1 MSDTNTLNI
10 SLFNAGGIRS
20 GSIDHLMHNIHPD
33 THLLFITET
42 WLLSPASLTIPNSW
56 HQSHLYGSK
65 VQDRHSGEYG
75 ISLLTSPSFPY
86 SVVTFPFT
94 SKFFYACQI
103 QHYVLLCFYLPPSMD
118 DDLAIDLMEE
128 AIAPF
133 INNIEIKN
141 IILLGDFNARLGNI
155 TGEKN
160 NTTNS
165 RSIPFFNFITHHG
178 LTIQN
183 IDLAYGKHTFINNT
197 GSSIIDFFITSND
210 DLTVTPYMEIRD
222 DLHLNSDHK
231 LVYFS
236 FTHDFNPPTASIP
249 HPRQLWNI
257 HKFKASPKKR
267 HIRPIR
273 KYRRCISSPLQSLQ
287 EKLDPILFQDF
298 SASEQQQYLDDM
310 HVELTSIIYDA
321 LDSSIGKK
329 EPRDR
334 DWKWFWT
341 QDLEDA
347 TKKREKIYKKWHRA
361 RNINKALYWDQ
372 LQEAA
377 EVVRRLI
384 QSSRNKYFRQF
395 CDKLATNEFSK
406 AANKIRS
413 IRRGKS
419 TMTSTLQHI
428 DGPQAAVDHI
438 TSTWQTVF
446 SGNNLNL
453 ENEKIHIIYPPP
465 DEGFDIGIPFNI
477 ESIADTISSLPN
489 NKAPGHD
496 HIKAEMLKPISDIIS
511 PILYTFF
518 SLCWQFA
525 IIPSAWN
532 IAQVIPI
539 YKQKGDPNDPINYRP
554 ISLIC
559 VFRKILE
566 VCLSHVLIPDS
577 IPLDPIQG
585 GFRHSRSTLDQAL
598 CLQELM
604 IHYKKKNGKYPV
616 LTFLDIKS
624 AYDTVDRDIIWKAL
638 QNNNDQI
645 SPPLLTML
653 QLMFNH
659 VQIQVLLK
667 GITSTS
673 PFNPVTGVLQGS
685 TLSPHLYS
693 IYINSLASALR
704 DIDTSDKLTYAHVKP
719 IDPITS
725 NPSSSSITINSL
737 LFADDVVLLGSAS
750 STQKLLDICQ
760 SHSFSLGYR
769 WNPLKSAIIHPPHTS
784 RYAPTIPP
792 FTLYDQQIPV
802 VSSFKYLG
810 VYFNSTGIDNKTM
823 IHHNAT
829 KGTQAMKI
837 LSSLGANATGFDKFL
852 SFKFYKCFIRPIF
865 EYGLPLLTP
874 TKQVFKT
881 LETAQDNACRLIVNG
896 HRTSSTH
903 VIKHMNKIPDMADR
917 MVILC
922 AKNIRRTHLLPHESL
937 LSLFIEQLLHA
948 QTYYWKKLQRKNT
961 IWQQIIT
968 PLSLPRSNR
977 RVDVPIETLDRK
989 IKSYLLSQLH
999 LKQSKF
1005 VLLGKC
1011 RPIIGNDPIMYIP
1024 MTIFERSRLLRW
1036 RMGWLPGKPKP
1047 CTNCNRIN
1055 ALTTRSHV
1063 NECFQIDANL
1073 NMYIDSFLNKLPS
1086 TPPKSSAYKFFLK
1099 TRWIVLSD
1107 FLFQL
1112 ESICLPPDEI
1122 INPDSSNNQPF
1133 IDWIYSRS
1141 NSALPSILG

>member
-1 MSDTNTLNI
+1 MSDTTTLNI

-20 GSIDHLMHNIHPD
+20 GSIDHLMQNIHSD

-42 WLLSPASLTIPNSW
+42 WLLSSASLTIPNSW
-56 HQSHLYGSK
+56 HQSHLYGSP
-65 VQDRHSGEYG
+65 VEDRYSGEYG

-103 QHYVLLCFYLPPSMD
+103 HHYALLCFYLLPCMD
-118 DDLAIDLMEE
+118 DDLAINLMEE

-133 INNIEIKN
+133 IKNIEIKN
-141 IILLGDFNARLGNI
+141 IILLGDFNTRLGNI

-183 IDLAYGKHTFINNT
+183 IDLAYGKHTFINNS
-197 GSSIIDFFITSND
+197 GSNIIDFFITSND
-210 DLTVTPYMEIRD
+210 DLTVAPYMEIRD

-257 HKFKASPKKR
+257 HKFKASRHKR
-267 HIRPIR
+267 HVKPIK
-273 KYRRCISSPLQSLQ
+273 KYRRCISSPLQSLH

-298 SASEQQQYLDDM
+298 STPEQQQYLDDM

-321 LDSSIGKK
+321 LDFSIGKK

-347 TKKREKIYKKWHRA
+347 TKKRENIYKKWHRA

-372 LQEAA
+372 LQQAA

-406 AANKIRS
+406 ATNKIRS

-428 DGPQAAVDHI
+428 HGPQAAVDHI
-438 TSTWQTVF
+438 TSIWQTVF
-446 SGNNLNL
+446 SG
-453 ENEKIHIIYPPP
+453 
-465 DEGFDIGIPFNI
+465 FDIQLPFTIN
-477 ESIADTISSLPN
+477 SIDATISSLPN

-496 HIKAEMLKPISDIIS
+496 HIKAEMLKPIIDLIS
-511 PILYTFF
+511 PILHTFF

-532 IAQVIPI
+532 IDQVMPI

-566 VCLSHVLIPDS
+566 VCLSHILIPDS

-598 CLQELM
+598 CFQELM
-604 IHYKKKNGKYPV
+604 IHYKN
-616 LTFLDIKS
+616 

-645 SPPLLTML
+645 SSPLLTML

-659 VQIQVLLK
+659 VQIQVLSK

-693 IYINSLASALR
+693 IYINSLAFALR
-704 DIDTSDKLTYAHVKP
+704 DIETSDKLTYAHVKP

-725 NPSSSSITINSL
+725 NLSSSSITINSL

-769 WNPLKSAIIHPPHTS
+769 WNPLKSAIIHPPNIS
-784 RYAPTIPP
+784 RYAPTISP

-810 VYFNSTGIDNKTM
+810 VYFNNTGIDNKTM
-823 IHHNAT
+823 IHHSPT

-874 TKQVFKT
+874 TKHIFKT
-881 LETAQDNACRLIVNG
+881 LETAQDKACRLIVHG

-922 AKNIRRTHLLPHESL
+922 AKNIRRTHLLPPESL

-968 PLSLPRSNR
+968 PLSLPRSTR
-977 RVDVPIETLDRK
+977 RVDVPFETLDRK

-1024 MTIFERSRLLRW
+1024 MTIFERSRLLQW

-1063 NECFQIDANL
+1063 NECLQVDANL

-1107 FLFQL
+1107 FPYQL
-1112 ESICLPPDEI
+1112 ESIYLPPDEI
-1122 INPDSSNNQPF
+1122 INPDFADYPPF

-1141 NSALPSILG
+1141 NSTPPSILGQKP

>member
-1 MSDTNTLNI
+1 
-10 SLFNAGGIRS
+10 
-20 GSIDHLMHNIHPD
+20 MHKIHPD

-56 HQSHLYGSK
+56 HQSHLYGSP
-65 VQDRHSGEYG
+65 VEDRYSGEYG

-103 QHYVLLCFYLPPSMD
+103 QHYVLLCFYLPPSLD
-118 DDLAIDLMEE
+118 DDLAITLMEE

-183 IDLAYGKHTFINNT
+183 IDLAY
-197 GSSIIDFFITSND
+197 
-210 DLTVTPYMEIRD
+210 
-222 DLHLNSDHK
+222 
-231 LVYFS
+231 
-236 FTHDFNPPTASIP
+236 
-249 HPRQLWNI
+249 
-257 HKFKASPKKR
+257 
-267 HIRPIR
+267 
-273 KYRRCISSPLQSLQ
+273 
-287 EKLDPILFQDF
+287 DPFLFQDF

-347 TKKREKIYKKWHRA
+347 TKKRENIYKKWHRA

-372 LQEAA
+372 LQQAA

-406 AANKIRS
+406 ATNKIRS

-428 DGPQAAVDHI
+428 DGTQAAVDHI
-438 TSTWQTVF
+438 TSTWQAVF
-446 SGNNLNL
+446 SG
-453 ENEKIHIIYPPP
+453 
-465 DEGFDIGIPFNI
+465 FDIQLPFTI
-477 ESIADTISSLPN
+477 DSIDATISSLPN

-496 HIKAEMLKPISDIIS
+496 HIKAEMLKPVIDLIS
-511 PILYTFF
+511 PILHTFF

-645 SPPLLTML
+645 SSPLLTML

-693 IYINSLASALR
+693 SYINSLASALR
-704 DIDTSDKLTYAHVKP
+704 DIETSDRLTYAHVKP
-719 IDPITS
+719 IDPITT

-769 WNPLKSAIIHPPHTS
+769 WNPLKSAIIHPPTTS

-810 VYFNSTGIDNKTM
+810 VYFNNTGIDNKTM

-837 LSSLGANATGFDKFL
+837 LSSIGANATGFDKFL

-874 TKQVFKT
+874 TKHIFKT
-881 LETAQDNACRLIVNG
+881 LETAQDNACRLIVHG

-922 AKNIRRTHLLPHESL
+922 AKNIRRTHLLPPESL

-968 PLSLPRSNR
+968 PLSLPRSTR
-977 RVDVPIETLDRK
+977 RVDVPFETLDRK

-1055 ALTTRSHV
+1055 ALTTLSHV
-1063 NECFQIDANL
+1063 NECLQVDANL

-1122 INPDSSNNQPF
+1122 INPDSADHQPF

-1141 NSALPSILG
+1141 NSAPSSILG

>member
-1 MSDTNTLNI
+1 
-10 SLFNAGGIRS
+10 
-20 GSIDHLMHNIHPD
+20 
-33 THLLFITET
+33 E
-42 WLLSPASLTIPNSW
+42 
-56 HQSHLYGSK
+56 
-65 VQDRHSGEYG
+65 DRHSGEYG
-75 ISLLTSPSFPY
+75 ISLLTSPLFPY

-118 DDLAIDLMEE
+118 DDLAINLMEE

-160 NTTNS
+160 NTNNS

-183 IDLAYGKHTFINNT
+183 IDLAYGKHTFINNS

-210 DLTVTPYMEIRD
+210 DLTVAPYMEIRD

-257 HKFKASPKKR
+257 HKFRASNKKR
-267 HIRPIR
+267 HIRPIQ
-273 KYRRCISSPLQSLQ
+273 KYRRCISSPLQSLH
-287 EKLDPILFQDF
+287 EKLGPFIMQDL
-298 SASEQQQYLDDM
+298 S
-310 HVELTSIIYDA
+310 ELTNIIYNA
-321 LDSSIGKK
+321 LDQSVGRK

-334 DWKWFWT
+334 NWKWFWT

-347 TKKREKIYKKWHRA
+347 TEKREKLYKKWHRV
-361 RNINKALYWDQ
+361 RNLNKALYWEQ
-372 LQEAA
+372 LQQAA

-395 CDKLATNEFSK
+395 CDKLSTTEFSK
-406 AANKIRS
+406 ATNKINS

-419 TMTSTLQHI
+419 TMKSTLQHI

-438 TSTWQTVF
+438 TSTWKSVF
-446 SGNNLNL
+446 SG
-453 ENEKIHIIYPPP
+453 
-465 DEGFDIGIPFNI
+465 FDIEIPF
-477 ESIADTISSLPN
+477 DTDSVHAMILMLPN

-496 HIKAEMLKPISDIIS
+496 HIKAEMLKPIIDLIS
-511 PILYTFF
+511 PILHAFY
-518 SLCWQFA
+518 SLCWQYA
-525 IIPSAWN
+525 IIPKPWN
-532 IAQVIPI
+532 LAQVIPI

-566 VCLSHVLIPDS
+566 VCLSYVLIPDS
-577 IPLDPIQG
+577 IPLDSIQG

-604 IHYKKKNGKYPV
+604 IHYKKKH
-616 LTFLDIKS
+616 
-624 AYDTVDRDIIWKAL
+624 AL
-638 QNNNDQI
+638 QNNNYQI
-645 SPPLLTML
+645 SSPLHTML
-653 QLMFNH
+653 QLMFNN

-673 PFNPVTGVLQGS
+673 PFNPVTGVLEGS

-693 IYINSLASALR
+693 IYINSLATALR

-725 NPSSSSITINSL
+725 NPSSSSIPINSL
-737 LFADDVVLLGSAS
+737 LFADDVVLIGSTS
-750 STQKLLDICQ
+750 NTQKLLDICQ
-760 SHSFSLGYR
+760 SHSFYLGYR
-769 WNPLKSAIIHPPHTS
+769 WNPLKSAIILPPTPF
-784 RYAPTIPP
+784 RYAPIIYP
-792 FTLYDQQIPV
+792 FTLYDEQIPF

-810 VYFNSTGIDNKTM
+810 VYFNHTGIDNKTM

-829 KGTQAMKI
+829 KGTQVMKI

-852 SFKFYKCFIRPIF
+852 YFEFYKCFIRPIF

-881 LETAQDNACRLIVNG
+881 LETAQENACRMIVHG

-903 VIKHMNKIPDMADR
+903 VIKHMNDIPDMADR
-917 MVILC
+917 IVILC
-922 AKNIRRTHLLPHESL
+922 AKNIRRTHLLPPGSL
-937 LSLFIEQLLHA
+937 LLLFIEQLSHA
-948 QTYYWKKLQRKNT
+948 QTYYWIKLQRKNT

-968 PLSLPRSNR
+968 PLSLPRSTR
-977 RVDVPIETLDRK
+977 RVDVPFQTINLK
-989 IKSYLLSQLH
+989 IKTYLLSQLH
-999 LKQSKF
+999 LKQSKLF
-1005 VLLGKC
+1005 FLGKC
-1011 RPIIGNDPIMYIP
+1011 RPVIGNDPIMYIP
-1024 MTIFERSRLLRW
+1024 MTIFERSRLIRW

-1047 CTNCNRIN
+1047 CTNCNRN
-1055 ALTTRSHV
+1055 NTLTTRSHV

-1073 NMYIDSFLNKLPS
+1073 NMHIDAFLNKTPS
-1086 TPPKSSAYKFFLK
+1086 SPPKSAATKFFLK

-1107 FLFQL
+1107 FLYQL

-1122 INPDSSNNQPF
+1122 INPDSADHQPF

-1141 NSALPSILG
+1141 NSAPPSILG